1 MKIPINVPLVGREE
15 IDEVRAVLK
24 EKSLTSAANEGGRR
38 VRDFERLLANYTG
51 SRYAVAVNSGTA
63 ALQAALYALEIG
75 QGDEVLLPSFTFV
88 ATANAVVSV
97 GARPVFVDILPT
109 NYTMDPADLRRKI
122 TKKSRAVMPVHLY
135 GNMAYM
141 GEITELAARHG
152 LDVIEDAAQSLGTSY
167 RGKQSGTFSRLGCFS
182 MYAAKVVTAGEG
194 GAIVTGEREL
204 YDKLRKIRNHGM
216 LHGYD
221 TRILGL
227 NLRLPEMSAALAKV
241 QMRRLPDLLRR
252 RERNARMLTELL
264 DGLGVVLP
272 RERPGV
278 RVNWYLYTV
287 SVKNRDRLA
296 RRLNARGIGA
306 AAYYSVPVHKTPFYN
321 SKARLPMTEWA
332 ASAVLS
338 LPVHPLV
345 TEDQLHY
352 IARVMRQELK
362 R

>member
-1 MKIPINVPLVGREE
+1 
-15 IDEVRAVLK
+15 
-24 EKSLTSAANEGGRR
+24 
-38 VRDFERLLANYTG
+38 
-51 SRYAVAVNSGTA
+51 
-63 ALQAALYALEIG
+63 
-75 QGDEVLLPSFTFV
+75 
-88 ATANAVVSV
+88 
-97 GARPVFVDILPT
+97 
-109 NYTMDPADLRRKI
+109 
-122 TKKSRAVMPVHLY
+122 
-135 GNMAYM
+135 
-141 GEITELAARHG
+141 
-152 LDVIEDAAQSLGTSY
+152 
-167 RGKQSGTFSRLGCFS
+167 
-182 MYAAKVVTAGEG
+182 
-194 GAIVTGEREL
+194 VTGEREL

-287 SVKNRDRLA
+287 SAKNRDRLA
-296 RRLNARGIGA
+296 RRLNARGIGLPPTIPCLCTRRRLQFQGKA
-306 AAYYSVPVHKTPFYN
+306 ANDGMGS
-321 SKARLPMTEWA
+321 
-332 ASAVLS
+332 SAVLS